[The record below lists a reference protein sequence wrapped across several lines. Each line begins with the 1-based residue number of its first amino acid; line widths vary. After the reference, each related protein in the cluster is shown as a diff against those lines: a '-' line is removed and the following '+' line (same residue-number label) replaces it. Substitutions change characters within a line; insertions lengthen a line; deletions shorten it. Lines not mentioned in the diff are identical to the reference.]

1 MADIP
6 ERSIRE
12 MEDNIDGSN
21 KRLEPYPDYL
31 KAELSNAAVNN
42 SLVYIWGQC
51 KNFQGF
57 YTDPKYANM
66 EQAGLDPEYVSVLK

>member
-31 KAELSNAAVNN
+31 KAELGLRKP
-42 SLVYIWGQC
+42 LVC
-51 KNFQGF
+51 RVVR
-57 YTDPKYANM
+57 P
-66 EQAGLDPEYVSVLK
+66 